1 MEIIEHLLGEEERI
15 CKECGIVMDEISYE
29 VRKTL
34 VIVPAQTKVREERFY
49 TYACRKC
56 DNENDHTPMKQA
68 AVPAVIPGS
77 FASPEAIAHIMT
89 QKFVMHSPLYRQ
101 AQELQRSRIRLIRQ
115 TMSNWILHASEDW
128 LKPIYE
134 ELHKRLV
141 KSAVLHADETTL
153 QVLKEPGKSAQSKSY
168 MWLYRT
174 SGDTD
179 KPIVLYEYTP
189 NRKPAYAQAFLKGFC
204 GYLHADGYQGYHNL
218 PLDIVVVGCMAHAR
232 RKLTEAL
239 DVVPKEQ
246 GSPVKQESDL
256 RICRG
261 CTLSKKA
268 YGKIHRKNA
277 AGSVR
282 NSQNL
287 FLRLCWYGQ
296 KR

>member
-1 MEIIEHLLGEEERI
+1 
-15 CKECGIVMDEISYE
+15 
-29 VRKTL
+29 
-34 VIVPAQTKVREERFY
+34 
-49 TYACRKC
+49 
-56 DNENDHTPMKQA
+56 
-68 AVPAVIPGS
+68 
-77 FASPEAIAHIMT
+77 
-89 QKFVMHSPLYRQ
+89 
-101 AQELQRSRIRLIRQ
+101 
-115 TMSNWILHASEDW
+115 MSNWILHASEDW

-134 ELHKRLV
+134 ELHKGLV

-179 KPIVLYEYTP
+179 KPIVLYEFTP

-218 PLDIVVVGCMAHAR
+218 PPDIVVVGCMAHAR

-246 GSPVKQESDL
+246 RESCEAG
-256 RICRG
+256 IGFAYIRG

-277 AGSVR
+277 TGSVR